1 AATGARDG
9 GAPILAA
16 GMTRQVAGGFDRA
29 LSRRERSMKKL
40 LRTVVLLGVVALA
53 AAAVWQWRQ
62 SSQKNALPA
71 GIVAG
76 NGRVESA
83 EVDIAAKYGGRIKE
97 ILVREGDLVQEDQV
111 LVKMDTDELEA
122 ELAKDKANLAQT
134 EETAAEVRTDIAKS
148 ASQLKLAEV

>member
-1 AATGARDG
+1 
-9 GAPILAA
+9 
-16 GMTRQVAGGFDRA
+16 
-29 LSRRERSMKKL
+29 
-40 LRTVVLLGVVALA
+40 
-53 AAAVWQWRQ
+53 
-62 SSQKNALPA
+62 PA

-76 NGRVESA
+76 NGRVESV

-134 EETAAEVRTDIAKS
+134 EETAAEVRTEIAKS
-148 ASQLKLAEV
+148 ASQLKLAEVEYKRSYDLLTRKVISREEYDQYKTRLDTAKATHDGSNAKLKTALQSISASAAQVKRTEVRIADAT